1 MGTSAMCD
9 SPFPRSRGGVGGDL
23 NPGRALE
30 LEKIGRPR
38 AVALFPKNLPTP
50 TSASRCWPRI
60 RVTGSCPVPPL
71 CSAGTPSWPHG
82 PENTSPWLAPQG
94 SPPHPV
100 PFIPASESPDVVAP
114 YGVWTHWPAPSGR
127 SSPSMWPPGPE
138 SAGCMDSARTWRS
151 PRRGP
156 HHYTQGPRSSPVPT
170 PKPPRPWGC
179 KPFNSCRCSP
189 LIGAI
194 DRWTEPQ

>member
-1 MGTSAMCD
+1 MTPPSH
-9 SPFPRSRGGVGGDL
+9 
-23 NPGRALE
+23 ALE
-30 LEKIGRPR
+30 VG
-38 AVALFPKNLPTP
+38 
-50 TSASRCWPRI
+50 SGASKSRQGPRI
-60 RVTGSCPVPPL
+60 RKNWEAQSRSPVPQKSTDPPPRRPGVGLELGSQVHALVPPL

-156 HHYTQGPRSSPVPT
+156 HHNTQGPRSSPVPT
-170 PKPPRPWGC
+170 PKPPGPWGC

-194 DRWTEPQ
+194 DRWTEPH